1 MDKHTGDRRLRK
13 ITRKEEEKT
22 LIDEGEKM
30 SVFFM
35 FTEKEQAKNDRHC
48 IYTQYVVI
56 ETGIISGLSIPTL
69 HMQYIGRWE

>member
-1 MDKHTGDRRLRK
+1 MDKHTGDQRLRK

-69 HMQYIGRWE
+69 QMQYIGRWE

>member
-1 MDKHTGDRRLRK
+1 
-13 ITRKEEEKT
+13 
-22 LIDEGEKM
+22 M

>member
-1 MDKHTGDRRLRK
+1 LDKHTGDRRLRK

-69 HMQYIGRWE
+69 QMQYIGRWK

>member
-1 MDKHTGDRRLRK
+1 LDKHTVDRRLRK

-56 ETGIISGLSIPTL
+56 ETGIIRGFSIPTL